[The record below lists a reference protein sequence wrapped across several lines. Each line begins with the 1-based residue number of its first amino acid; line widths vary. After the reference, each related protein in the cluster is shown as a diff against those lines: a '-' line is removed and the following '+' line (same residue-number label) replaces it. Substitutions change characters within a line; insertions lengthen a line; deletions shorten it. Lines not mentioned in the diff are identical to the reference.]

1 MHALYYNNHCF
12 DVCNINTGALCN
24 EKRNIKILNFILQLA
39 F

>member
-24 EKRNIKILNFILQLA
+24 EKKKYQDT
-39 F
+39 